1 METTADL
8 MTLDGAPL
16 GSGPEDT
23 LQAMRKFA
31 IKVVDGSIA
40 MLRHPL
46 WLTYDAFLQSTN
58 AGHAETD
65 VHVSCVWL
73 TVIQVHAEGHARF
86 GCCIWQVGSCS
97 MLNTLDVCVRL
108 FCRALSRIARAETR
122 NRPVRIRFSTTAD

>member
-1 METTADL
+1 MDALQPASRLWSPLPPLHDGDHSWIKFDFFFRKTDKGGNGYRTLFFTSNSEVAVLQDRRSRGPKVMETTADL

-58 AGHAETD
+58 AG
-65 VHVSCVWL
+65 
-73 TVIQVHAEGHARF
+73 
-86 GCCIWQVGSCS
+86 
-97 MLNTLDVCVRL
+97 
-108 FCRALSRIARAETR
+108 CRSSR
-122 NRPVRIRFSTTAD
+122 D